1 MRQMAFWML
10 GGAIARV
17 EEDRRRRIG
26 AAEGLVVAHIGPQ
39 PPGARFALCEDRNG
53 RLVAMHARAGEN
65 MIANEIVERPKQQ
78 GAAADLIGERRQ
90 AQIHAFMRIAHRLSI
105 QRLAS
110 RAGEL
115 HPRALPEPYVSLST
129 HTAPSVRTFACKSGQ

>member
-1 MRQMAFWML
+1 ML
-10 GGAIARV
+10 LQHTV
-17 EEDRRRRIG
+17 
-26 AAEGLVVAHIGPQ
+26 
-39 PPGARFALCEDRNG
+39 
-53 RLVAMHARAGEN
+53 VAMHARAGED
-65 MIANEIVERPKQQ
+65 MRPDEIVERAQYRCT
-78 GAAADLIGERRQ
+78 AADLIGERRQ
-90 AQIHAFMRIAHRLSI
+90 AQFDALARIAFGLPV